1 MLCMGKKQVPV
12 MLRNPTEQFKTL
24 KKDFQMGIG
33 LEINAVMEETDEN
46 SLKLNKIDITPKQS
60 FGLNQLREKLPT
72 HLKELFNR
80 SLANLNNQQSLQ
92 LATLLLKFQ
101 DIFAKDDLDIGLFNG
116 DIQHKIDTGNSHPI
130 KQKMRRTPL
139 GFEKEEEE
147 TLTAIKEIWSF
158 VNKSVPLTI
167 RRLVDDGS
175 YNTNWTPSYS
185 PVELHEEQ
193 MKDSDLKTLKR
204 WIEVKYEPT
213 KAELKLCS
221 EVVRH
226 FWSLRQQIQIKDNI
240 LLYKWED
247 PISPRLLFMTPKQMQ
262 KELLHG
268 CHDVVSSGHMGQY
281 KTLEKL
287 KQIAVWLNM
296 TQSRKLYVK
305 SCTTCNLNK
314 KSTRTARSKLG
325 QYHAGFP
332 MERVHMDILGPLPVT
347 KTESK
352 YLLMVIDQYTKWL
365 ECFPIA
371 TQTAEVVARTLVD
384 HFFSRFGCPIEL
396 HTDQGKNMDGNLVRQ
411 LCELLQITNITTKNA
426 TNVYSII

>member
-1 MLCMGKKQVPV
+1 MIIQHRAGKKH
-12 MLRNPTEQFKTL
+12 
-24 KKDFQMGIG
+24 
-33 LEINAVMEETDEN
+33 INADGLSRIPDDIEACRNYRPDVNLEE
-46 SLKLNKIDITPKQS
+46 
-60 FGLNQLREKLPT
+60 LPCGGCKFCT
-72 HLKELFNR
+72 R
-80 SLANLNNQQSLQ
+80 ARQQWQ
-92 LATLLLKFQ
+92 TF
-101 DIFAKDDLDIGLFNG
+101 
-116 DIQHKIDTGNSHPI
+116 
-130 KQKMRRTPL
+130 
-139 GFEKEEEE
+139 EEEVD
-147 TLTAIKEIWSF
+147 F
-158 VNKSVPLTI
+158 VVPLTI

-204 WIEVKYEPT
+204 WIEDKYEPT

-296 TQSRKLYVK
+296 TQSCKLYVK

-347 KTESK
+347 KTE
-352 YLLMVIDQYTKWL
+352 
-365 ECFPIA
+365 
-371 TQTAEVVARTLVD
+371 
-384 HFFSRFGCPIEL
+384 
-396 HTDQGKNMDGNLVRQ
+396 
-411 LCELLQITNITTKNA
+411 
-426 TNVYSII
+426 

>member
-1 MLCMGKKQVPV
+1 
-12 MLRNPTEQFKTL
+12 
-24 KKDFQMGIG
+24 MGIG

-80 SLANLNNQQSLQ
+80 SLANLNNQQAGKKHINADGLSRIPD
-92 LATLLLKFQ
+92 
-101 DIFAKDDLDIGLFNG
+101 DIEACRNYRPDVNLEELPCGGL
-116 DIQHKIDTGNSHPI
+116 
-130 KQKMRRTPL
+130 
-139 GFEKEEEE
+139 
-147 TLTAIKEIWSF
+147 
-158 VNKSVPLTI
+158 
-167 RRLVDDGS
+167 
-175 YNTNWTPSYS
+175 
-185 PVELHEEQ
+185 ELHEEQ

-204 WIEVKYEPT
+204 WIEDKYEPT

-296 TQSRKLYVK
+296 TQSCKLVHDIARDNLKASQERQKGIYDLKYNQNVYNVGDVVYKLNQATKVGQSAKLK
-305 SCTTCNLNK
+305 SPWKGPYLI
-314 KSTRTARSKLG
+314 TAWRS
-325 QYHAGFP
+325 
-332 MERVHMDILGPLPVT
+332 PVLYKIKDR
-347 KTESK
+347 KTESWIHHDRVK
-352 YLLMVIDQYTKWL
+352 
-365 ECFPIA
+365 
-371 TQTAEVVARTLVD
+371 
-384 HFFSRFGCPIEL
+384 
-396 HTDQGKNMDGNLVRQ
+396 
-411 LCELLQITNITTKNA
+411 LCEDRELPIWIKRMRNQLMDQTMDEEPNEI
-426 TNVYSII
+426 